1 MPAQIDAALVTQFS
15 AEVHQA
21 AQQKQARLRGMV
33 MNKLMSGEV
42 FAYDGLGT
50 AEMQELTGRIN
61 PTTFSDIDHKRRKI
75 TRRRFVLTLP
85 VDAADVRSV
94 LISPKSE
101 YAAAVA
107 RAGER
112 VYDRVVLESAFASVY
127 TGREFGTTVS
137 FATDGGQTVTATAG
151 VTYEKLLELGQNFL
165 DKEVGVESGE
175 KVALC
180 ISAEEHTALMKELEL
195 TSGDYTRRSV
205 VDGGRIAN
213 AVGLDL
219 IIFGGGISNPL
230 LSVSGGVRSNVAM
243 SSRGICVGMS
253 KELAVN
259 ISERNDL
266 VETSQVQAILDM
278 GAVRTEGVLVQKFTS
293 TDA

>member
-50 AEMQELTGRIN
+50 AEMQELVGRIN

-278 GAVRTEGVLVQKFTS
+278 GAVRTEGVLVQKMTS
-293 TDA
+293 TD

>member
-1 MPAQIDAALVTQFS
+1 MPQQIDAALVTQFS

-21 AQQKQARLRGMV
+21 AQQSKARLRGMT

-50 AEMQELTGRIN
+50 AEMQELVGRIN
-61 PTTFSDIDHKRRKI
+61 PATFSDIDHKRRKI

-85 VDAADVRSV
+85 VDAADVRGV

-112 VYDRVVLESAFASVY
+112 VYDRVVLEAAFASVY

-151 VTYEKLLELGQNFL
+151 VTYEKLLELGQNFI
-165 DKEVGVESGE
+165 DREVGTESAE
-175 KVALC
+175 KLVLC
-180 ISAEEHTALMKELEL
+180 IAGDEHTALMKELEL
-195 TSGDYTRRSV
+195 TSRDYTRESV
-205 VDGGRIAN
+205 VDGGKIAK
-213 AVGLDL
+213 AAGFDL
-219 IIFGGGISNPL
+219 IIFGGAVNNPL
-230 LSVSGGVRSNVAM
+230 LSVSAGVRSNVAM
-243 SSRGICVGMS
+243 STRGMCVGMS
-253 KELAVN
+253 KELGVS
-259 ISERNDL
+259 ITERNDL

-278 GAVRTEGVLVQKFTS
+278 GAVRTEGVLVQKMTS
-293 TDA
+293 TD

>member
-1 MPAQIDAALVTQFS
+1 
-15 AEVHQA
+15 
-21 AQQKQARLRGMV
+21 
-33 MNKLMSGEV
+33 
-42 FAYDGLGT
+42 
-50 AEMQELTGRIN
+50 
-61 PTTFSDIDHKRRKI
+61 
-75 TRRRFVLTLP
+75 
-85 VDAADVRSV
+85 VDAADVRGV

-151 VTYEKLLELGQNFL
+151 VTYEKLLELGQNFI
-165 DKEVGVESGE
+165 DREVGVENGE
-175 KVALC
+175 KLVLC
-180 ISAEEHTALMKELEL
+180 LSGDEHTALMKEIEL
-195 TSGDYTRRSV
+195 TSGDYTRQSV
-205 VDGGRIAN
+205 IDGGKIAH
-213 AVGLDL
+213 AAGFDL
-219 IIFGGGISNPL
+219 IIFGGAVNNPL

-243 SSRGICVGMS
+243 STRGICVGMS
-253 KELAVN
+253 KELGVS

-278 GAVRTEGVLVQKFTS
+278 GATRTEGVLVQKMTS
-293 TDA
+293 TD